1 MRILFTTYAA
11 RPHLYPM
18 VPLAWACVAAGHE
31 VRMASTPSLMDAV
44 VETGLPAVSVG
55 RDIDAES
62 WYRRGTFVPKKAE
75 DDEPEINA
83 WMRVTDQLA
92 AKQFSV
98 CEEMVDGLVDFAR
111 AWRPDLIVA
120 DPVTFAGPVAGQ
132 VLGIPTVSHLYGL
145 ARLLRLDIADWV
157 GTRHRAGYLDLFSRW
172 KVDPLLDPAAWID
185 PCPPGLRWPGQRE
198 IDRRQMRYIPY
209 NGPGSEPDWLLER
222 PERPRVCV
230 TWGTSQ
236 QKKLGVGIIELFGR
250 IASSVASL
258 GVEVVLTVG
267 AMDPEHRGHLGD
279 LPDNV
284 RTVDWI
290 PLNALVSRCQAI
302 VHTGGTGVM
311 MTSAAYGVPQL
322 GVTKIP
328 EGRFNI
334 ERLVAVGAGRQ
345 LPQEEADAAAVRE
358 NVAMLLDDPAFRDGA
373 GRLRAEIERQPLPAQ
388 VVPALEEIVEK
399 ARTA

>member
-145 ARLLRLDIADWV
+145 ARLLRLDIAD
-157 GTRHRAGYLDLFSRW
+157 
-172 KVDPLLDPAAWID
+172 
-185 PCPPGLRWPGQRE
+185 
-198 IDRRQMRYIPY
+198 
-209 NGPGSEPDWLLER
+209 
-222 PERPRVCV
+222 
-230 TWGTSQ
+230 
-236 QKKLGVGIIELFGR
+236 
-250 IASSVASL
+250 
-258 GVEVVLTVG
+258 
-267 AMDPEHRGHLGD
+267 
-279 LPDNV
+279 
-284 RTVDWI
+284 
-290 PLNALVSRCQAI
+290 
-302 VHTGGTGVM
+302 
-311 MTSAAYGVPQL
+311 
-322 GVTKIP
+322 
-328 EGRFNI
+328 
-334 ERLVAVGAGRQ
+334 
-345 LPQEEADAAAVRE
+345 
-358 NVAMLLDDPAFRDGA
+358 
-373 GRLRAEIERQPLPAQ
+373 
-388 VVPALEEIVEK
+388 
-399 ARTA
+399 